1 MNKRTKIAVVSLI
14 TILLFPIGVITGV
27 RLLFLPKDG
36 VSQRSPYYATHFSNS
51 LVQSNF
57 EKIKIGWNIDSVER
71 TIGKPFNYDDKHS
84 YSLSEVPFSFSAK
97 YTKYK
102 KNWLINY
109 ASFLFIVHYGNDS
122 TVVSTTKTW
131 IYD

>member
-1 MNKRTKIAVVSLI
+1 MNKRTKIGLVSLI
-14 TILLFPIGVITGV
+14 FIFLFPIGVITGV
-27 RLLFLPKDG
+27 RILFLPKDG
-36 VSQRSPYYATHFSNS
+36 VSERFPYYTTHFSNS

-57 EKIKIGWNIDSVER
+57 ENIKIGWTIDSVER
-71 TIGKPFNYDDKHS
+71 TIGKPFSYDKHS

-102 KNWLINY
+102 KKWLINY
-109 ASFLFIVHYGNDS
+109 ASFLFIVHYGSDS